1 MKNTLNS
8 IFCFA
13 FVSFF
18 SVLSAQGSLQY
29 NQAKIV
35 TDQLQTVPANKV
47 WKITAIYGK
56 DEVCRQVVPLFGSNW
71 WSKALVSGFR
81 LNNVEI
87 LSFRK
92 FLTQTMYN
100 NSNTCTSN
108 GQSSYDFSPL
118 NFESDPNILPIWV
131 PAGATVQT
139 VGPNI
144 FLSAIEFNIL
154 P

>member
-1 MKNTLNS
+1 MKTAF
-8 IFCFA
+8 FCFSL
-13 FVSFF
+13 FVGHFLF
-18 SVLSAQGSLQY
+18 QGVHAQGSLQY

-56 DEVCRQVVPLFGSNW
+56 DEVCRSTAPLYTNY
-71 WSKALVSGFR
+71 WSTTLVAGFK
-81 LNNVEI
+81 LNSVEI

-92 FLTQTMYN
+92 FLTTTLFSLN
-100 NSNTCTSN
+100 NCTSSAGSCGGGCLN
-108 GQSSYDFSPL
+108 AL

-139 VGPNI
+139 VGPNV
-144 FLSAIEFNIL
+144 FLSVIEFNII

>member
-1 MKNTLNS
+1 MKTAF
-8 IFCFA
+8 FCFSL
-13 FVSFF
+13 FVGHFLF
-18 SVLSAQGSLQY
+18 QGVHAQGSLQY
-29 NQAKIV
+29 NQAKIA

-56 DEVCRQVVPLFGSNW
+56 DEVCRSTAPLYNNY
-71 WSKALVSGFR
+71 WSTTLVSGFK
-81 LNNVEI
+81 LNNVEV

-92 FLTQTMYN
+92 FLTTTLYN
-100 NSNTCTSN
+100 LNNCTSN
-108 GQSSYDFSPL
+108 AGSCGGGCLNPL

-139 VGPNI
+139 VGPNV
-144 FLSAIEFNIL
+144 FLSVIEFNII

>member
-1 MKNTLNS
+1 MKNPLNS
-8 IFCFA
+8 IFCLFFA
-13 FVSFF
+13 GFVG
-18 SVLSAQGSLQY
+18 VLSAQGSLQY
-29 NQAKIV
+29 NQAKIA

-56 DEVCRQVVPLFGSNW
+56 DEVCRSTAPLYNNY
-71 WSKALVSGFR
+71 WSTTLASGFK

-92 FLTQTMYN
+92 FLTTTLFNLN
-100 NSNTCTSN
+100 NCTSN
-108 GQSSYDFSPL
+108 AGSCGGGCLNPL

-139 VGPNI
+139 VGPNV
-144 FLSAIEFNIL
+144 FLSVIEFNII

>member
-1 MKNTLNS
+1 MKTAF
-8 IFCFA
+8 FCFSL
-13 FVSFF
+13 FVGHFLF
-18 SVLSAQGSLQY
+18 QGVHAQGSLQY
-29 NQAKIV
+29 NQAIIAS
-35 TDQLQTVPANKV
+35 DQLQTVPANKV

-56 DEVCRQVVPLFGSNW
+56 DEVCRQVLPLYGANW
-71 WSKALVSGFR
+71 WSKTLVAGFR

-100 NSNTCTSN
+100 NSNTCSAN
-108 GQSSYDFSPL
+108 GQGTYDFSPL

-139 VGPNI
+139 VGPNV
-144 FLSAIEFNIL
+144 FLSVIEFNII

>member
-1 MKNTLNS
+1 MKTAF
-8 IFCFA
+8 FCISLFLGHY
-13 FVSFF
+13 
-18 SVLSAQGSLQY
+18 VLQGLKAQGNLQY

-47 WKITAIYGK
+47 WKITAVYGK
-56 DEVCRQVVPLFGSNW
+56 DEVCRQVVPLFSPVY
-71 WSKALVSGFR
+71 WSKALVAGFR

-100 NSNTCTSN
+100 NSNTCSAN
-108 GQSSYDFSPL
+108 SLGNYDFSPL

-139 VGPNI
+139 VGPNV
-144 FLSAIEFNIL
+144 FLSVIEFNII

>member
-1 MKNTLNS
+1 MKTAF
-8 IFCFA
+8 FCF
-13 FVSFF
+13 SFF
-18 SVLSAQGSLQY
+18 VGHFLFQGVHAQGSLQY
-29 NQAKIV
+29 NQAIIA

-56 DEVCRQVVPLFGSNW
+56 DEVCRQVLPLYGANW
-71 WSKALVSGFR
+71 WSKTLVAGFR

-100 NSNTCTSN
+100 NSNTCSAN
-108 GQSSYDFSPL
+108 GQGTYDFSPL

-139 VGPNI
+139 VGPNV
-144 FLSAIEFNIL
+144 FLSVIEFNII